1 MSYTFATRTIN
12 APADVVFR
20 TVADINQ
27 YSKAIPH
34 IVKVEFLSEKK
45 SGIGTRFRETRLM
58 KGKET
63 STELEVT
70 KYVPNDH
77 IRLVSDTHGTIW
89 DSIFTAKPDNGK
101 TLLTFTM
108 DARAK
113 KIIPKI
119 MIFFIRHMVQKA
131 VEEDMDWVKSF
142 CEQNN

>member
-70 KYVPNDH
+70 EYVPNDH

-131 VEEDMDWVKSF
+131 VEEDIDLVKSF
-142 CEQNN
+142 CEKK